1 MQEYN
6 EQCRTEHFC
15 CDFIL
20 VMQSAL
26 LERPV
31 FEIYMRN
38 VMNNTRKALNR
49 AVIILSV
56 IFMILTASVILF
68 LLTDTAQYY
77 HNMNLGKRYLTNRE
91 YESAVR
97 AFDAAIRI
105 RTEDGEAYMGRGDA
119 YAGLGNTENAGRDF
133 ETARILDPRL
143 DLKIERRLDDLDS
156 VENYEISENP

>member
-1 MQEYN
+1 
-6 EQCRTEHFC
+6 
-15 CDFIL
+15 
-20 VMQSAL
+20 
-26 LERPV
+26 
-31 FEIYMRN
+31 
-38 VMNNTRKALNR
+38 MNNSRKALNR

-77 HNMNLGKRYLTNRE
+77 HNMNLGKRYLTNKE

-119 YAGLGNTENAGRDF
+119 YAGLGETESAGNDY
-133 ETARILDPRL
+133 ETARTFDPSLD
-143 DLKIERRLDDLDS
+143 KKVERRLDDLYRAKD
-156 VENYEISENP
+156 YEISENPK

>member
-119 YAGLGNTENAGRDF
+119 YAGLGDTENAGRDF